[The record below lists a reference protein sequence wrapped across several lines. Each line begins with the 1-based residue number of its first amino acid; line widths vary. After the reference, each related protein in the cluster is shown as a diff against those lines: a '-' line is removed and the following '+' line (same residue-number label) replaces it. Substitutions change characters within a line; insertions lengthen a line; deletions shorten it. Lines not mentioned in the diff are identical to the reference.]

1 MPACIHYGKHLTPL
15 YSQIKSALHR
25 QQLTRAMKRV
35 ILGLGTAP
43 SAPQNLRC
51 RQVTCNSVLL
61 TWQPPE
67 RLGHPP
73 FHKYKLQRSEGE
85 DSGWVSVNKN
95 LGDEETHWED
105 GGLEVRLS
113 MVSVYWHLHDLGQP
127 LQSRTRATCC

>member
-1 MPACIHYGKHLTPL
+1 M
-15 YSQIKSALHR
+15 QIKSALHR

-43 SAPQNLRC
+43 SSPQNLRC
-51 RQVTCNSVLL
+51 RQVSCSSILL

-95 LGDEETHWED
+95 LDDEESFWED
-105 GGLEVRLS
+105 GGLQVIAHIVCNQLREAMHCYLVHMCQLMQNRRCTG
-113 MVSVYWHLHDLGQP
+113 D
-127 LQSRTRATCC
+127 

>member
-1 MPACIHYGKHLTPL
+1 MNV
-15 YSQIKSALHR
+15 QIKSALHR

-43 SAPQNLRC
+43 SAPRNMRG
-51 RQVTCNSVLL
+51 RQVSCSSVLL

-95 LGDEETHWED
+95 LDDEEISWED
-105 GGLEVRLS
+105 RGLEVSSSCRS
-113 MVSVYWHLHDLGQP
+113 VPCQMVVILDT
-127 LQSRTRATCC
+127 RTSSKAHASLTKG